1 MKIVSKVQ
9 SIDGGIEEYNNLAE
23 CSLFICNKWDLVPEE
38 ERKAVKEY
46 VVEQLSKCWQ
56 DNNVKNQI
64 LYMSIRNAIKVQDY
78 GGTIKEYKD
87 LLDSMQEMIIRAMNV
102 KLFKHWK

>member
-38 ERKAVKEY
+38 ERKEVKEY

-64 LYMSIRNAIKVQDY
+64 LCMSIRNAIKVQDY